1 MAHGNIVELHCRQI
15 RFEFPGFGI
24 IPGLVHAA
32 VGAQQPVL
40 GVIGINP
47 DRMIVAVM
55 IHFIYFVEG
64 FAAVERLAQ
73 FHAHHENAIDILGI
87 GHNPGVVHRAL
98 IEFVASLPGRAL
110 IARTKN
116 AALAI
121 RRFNRG
127 VNHVRINRRNRKPNA
142 PHIFF
147 RQTVLELAPARARV
161 RGLVD
166 RTLRPAINQSEDVA
180 PPLVSRRINN
190 VGIRRI
196 Q

>member
-98 IEFVASLPGRAL
+98 IEFVAALPCCAL
-110 IARTKN
+110 VRGAEN
-116 AALAI
+116 SAFPI
-121 RRFNRG
+121 RRLDAG
-127 VNHVRINRRNRKPNA
+127 VNHIGISRRNSQA
-142 PHIFF
+142 DAAHIHLGQARSDF
-147 RQTVLELAPARARV
+147 VPALSCV
-161 RGLVD
+161 SGFVD
-166 RTLRPAINQSEDVA
+166 
-180 PPLVSRRINN
+180 
-190 VGIRRI
+190 
-196 Q
+196 